1 MRGYCARCQ
10 EYRSDVGEDA
20 WSIVWKRGNP
30 TCERCGSFV
39 DVNYFVELKNANRKR
54 EIYPSN
60 GRPSKLPEITR
71 KNSDSRHGCENILL
85 SGIRFERE
93 KKERKEVERRT
104 ERSEEKR
111 AEKESGSNW
120 LSCFL
125 SHETYPVS
133 WH

>member
-10 EYRSDVGEDA
+10 EYRSDVSEDA
-20 WSIVWKRGNP
+20 WSIVWKQGNP

-54 EIYPSN
+54 EVYPSN

-71 KNSDSRHGCENILL
+71 KNTDSRDCCESILL
-85 SGIRFERE
+85 SGISFERE
-93 KKERKEVERRT
+93 KKEEKEVERRI
-104 ERSEEKR
+104 ERSGGSR
-111 AEKESGSNW
+111 AEKESDW

-125 SHETYPVS
+125 SLETYRVS
-133 WH
+133 

>member
-10 EYRSDVGEDA
+10 EYRSDVGEDVWA
-20 WSIVWKRGNP
+20 IVWKQGNP

-54 EIYPSN
+54 EIHPSN

-71 KNSDSRHGCENILL
+71 ENTDSRDGCENILL
-85 SGIRFERE
+85 SGISFERE
-93 KKERKEVERRT
+93 KKEEKEVERRI
-104 ERSEEKR
+104 ERSGGSR
-111 AEKESGSNW
+111 AEKESDW

-125 SHETYPVS
+125 SLETYRVS
-133 WH
+133 